1 MKFYGVFRVI
11 NYEGD
16 DLVFLSDSL
25 EKATEVFNNPPA
37 NGDRYQIREIELNKI
52 YDLVNYFP
60 QLVKF

>member
-11 NYEGD
+11 HYEGE

-25 EKATEVFNNPPA
+25 EKATEVFNNPPIE
-37 NGDRYQIREIELNKI
+37 GDGYQIREIELNKI